1 MRARTIQNV
10 QFAGD
15 LLRAVELLLCVEDA
29 DPAQGRTREVTK
41 LGQLER
47 AVMDALWDTAGRS
60 SDTASTARD
69 IAATLPR
76 HAYTTVLTVLDRLT
90 RKGLVERIRDG
101 RTHHYLPTGSRESY
115 TAELMHEALA
125 ATSDRKAALVHFA
138 ETVSPDQAE
147 VLRGVLERLDPSRTE
162 GPTP

>member
-1 MRARTIQNV
+1 
-10 QFAGD
+10 
-15 LLRAVELLLCVEDA
+15 
-29 DPAQGRTREVTK
+29 VTK

-47 AVMDALWDTAGRS
+47 AVMDALWDRNSPSPGS
-60 SDTASTARD
+60 VSTARD
-69 IAATLPR
+69 VAATLPT

-115 TAELMHEALA
+115 TVELMHEALA

-138 ETVSPDQAE
+138 ETVSPDQAD
-147 VLRGVLERLDPSRTE
+147 VLRGVLERLDPPKNTR
-162 GPTP
+162 PTP

>member
-1 MRARTIQNV
+1 MA
-10 QFAGD
+10 
-15 LLRAVELLLCVEDA
+15 
-29 DPAQGRTREVTK
+29 K

-47 AVMDALWDTAGRS
+47 AVMEALWETSTQSPGS
-60 SDTASTARD
+60 VSTARD
-69 IAATLPR
+69 VAATLPT

-101 RTHHYLPTGSRESY
+101 RTHHYFPTGTRESY

-147 VLRGVLERLDPSRTE
+147 VLRGVLERLDSPKKKRA
-162 GPTP
+162 TP